1 MLSITLFFFG
11 PLEIMLS
18 SPAEFWFSISDV
30 ILLIAGSTIVCFA
43 ISMFVMFIAARFG
56 EKILNIVIS
65 LIAAIGVAFYIQG
78 NWTFVNY
85 GEMDGTAINWG
96 NYHNWAIIDSFIWI
110 IIIVVLVFLINCKSK
125 YSKIYSS
132 KTQFTF
138 IRVIKSAID
147 LEWLSGPQI
156 ELETRFKHILK
167 IWNARILVLNDELAA
182 EHGLVKDSITA

>member
-1 MLSITLFFFG
+1 MLAFSNDYYGIIFRATQSVELFC
-11 PLEIMLS
+11 
-18 SPAEFWFSISDV
+18 AY
-30 ILLIAGSTIVCFA
+30 LLTTVLMRNENLDG
-43 ISMFVMFIAARFG
+43 M
-56 EKILNIVIS
+56 EDKI
-65 LIAAIGVAFYIQG
+65 
-78 NWTFVNY
+78 
-85 GEMDGTAINWG
+85 
-96 NYHNWAIIDSFIWI
+96 
-110 IIIVVLVFLINCKSK
+110 KSK
-125 YSKIYSS
+125 KDYA